1 MPEEALY
8 FVLPRNR
15 LRDVGETVEQCD
27 EHFWGNGHSV
37 RMIVFDDSSPSNQSK
52 YYSLL
57 EQTSHTWAKSLGNV
71 SGDAPS
77 AFAPEGIYG
86 AAGPLLNRS
95 NKGKVHRSQQFIILC
110 AKMWRT
116 NRERRR

>member
-8 FVLPRNR
+8 FVIPRNR
-15 LRDVGETVEQCD
+15 LRDVGETAEQYD
-27 EHFWGNGHSV
+27 EHFWRIGHSV
-37 RMIVFDDSSPSNQSK
+37 RMIVFDDSSPLNQSK
-52 YYSLL
+52 YYPLH

-77 AFAPEGIYG
+77 AFAPEAIFGT
-86 AAGPLLNRS
+86 AGPLLNRS

-110 AKMWRT
+110 AKMWGP